1 MAGDMTKMDEK
12 LTEAAVDKKITVVLA
27 DDDVLAAKA
36 LVQIIESDGRFE
48 VSAFG
53 HSEDEAVS
61 LYAKHKPDVLL
72 LDIRM
77 GEGSGIEAARRVLS
91 VHEDAQVL
99 FLSTFL
105 DRDYLVQAVRI
116 GAKGYILKQSYEALV
131 PALISVANG
140 QRVFAE
146 AVAGELR
153 HVLDGD
159 EKKAFSKLERSGLN
173 QREIEI
179 VTLVAEGMNNK
190 EIATKLYLS
199 EGTVRN
205 QISQILEKLEL
216 RDRTQL
222 VVFYFRND
230 S

>member
-1 MAGDMTKMDEK
+1 MAGDMTNMNEK
-12 LTEAAVDKKITVVLA
+12 LTETKEDKKITVVLA

-36 LVQIIESDGRFE
+36 LVQIIEGDGRFK
-48 VSAFG
+48 VNAYG

-61 LYAKHKPDVLL
+61 LYLEHKPDVLL

-77 GEGSGIEAARRVLS
+77 GKGSGIEAARRVLD
-91 VHEDAQVL
+91 VHEDAQIL

-116 GAKGYILKQSYEALV
+116 GAKGYILKQSYEALI

-153 HVLDGD
+153 YVLDGD
-159 EKKAFSKLERSGLN
+159 DKDAISKLKQAGLSD
-173 QREIEI
+173 REIEI

-190 EIATKLYLS
+190 EIATALYLS

-205 QISQILEKLEL
+205 VISQILEKLEL

-222 VVFYFRND
+222 VVFYFRSD